1 MFNNEEDNVRLPDE
15 SFNDILIDN
24 NLQSS
29 FISDEENQL
38 NIVIHNSI
46 KEFDETQKMYDDYEK
61 SILEE
66 YENEKIK
73 RKSQFSELLI
83 TLKKMSNYDTKIKS
97 IYELL
102 EPIIDSYILC
112 YIDNYVFDKVNYD
125 TIFEELK
132 NIRLTKESF
141 DYLKILLKC
150 DSVSQDYI

>member
-1 MFNNEEDNVRLPDE
+1 MFNEEDNVRLPDE

-24 NLQSS
+24 NNLQSS
-29 FISDEENQL
+29 FISDEENQI
-38 NIVIHNSI
+38 NIVINNSI
-46 KEFDETQKMYDDYEK
+46 QEFNEIQRIYDDYEK

-83 TLKKMSNYDTKIKS
+83 ILKKMSNYESKIKS

>member
-1 MFNNEEDNVRLPDE
+1 MFDEEDNVRLPDE

-24 NLQSS
+24 NNLQSS
-29 FISDEENQL
+29 FISDEENQI
-38 NIVIHNSI
+38 NIVINNSI
-46 KEFDETQKMYDDYEK
+46 QEFNEIQRIYDDYEK
-61 SILEE
+61 NILEE

-83 TLKKMSNYDTKIKS
+83 TLKKMSNYDTKINS

-125 TIFEELK
+125 TIFQELK